1 MPIVNGNYVAPT
13 WINGQSP
20 AINAS
25 ELQAICDSLEQAENS
40 ITMLMPMLTEAGK
53 LETGSYTGTGATG
66 SANPVVL
73 SFSIT
78 PKLVVVQDNASV
90 GFAVFVNPATRAT
103 SLYNTSVNAVQLT
116 VAWTASGMSF
126 YGTSSTSAAHN
137 LNKSGD
143 TYNYIAIGL

>member
-13 WINGQSP
+13 WINGQNP

-25 ELQAICDSLEQAENS
+25 ELQAICDSLEQAGTS
-40 ITMLMPMLTEAGK
+40 IAMLMPLLTSAGK
-53 LETGSYTGTGATG
+53 IETGSYTGTGATG

-78 PKLVVVQDNASV
+78 PKLVVVQDNARE
-90 GFAVFVNPATRAT
+90 GFAVFVNPETKAT
-103 SLYNTSVNAVQLT
+103 SLYDISVNGARLT

-126 YGTSSTSAAHN
+126 YGTSTSAQNN

-143 TYNYIAIGL
+143 TYNYVAIGL

>member
-1 MPIVNGNYVAPT
+1 MPIVNGQYQAPT

-25 ELQAICDSLEQAENS
+25 ELQAMCDSIEQNGTDINS
-40 ITMLMPMLTEAGK
+40 LLPLISTAAK
-53 LETGSYTGTGATG
+53 IETGSYVGTGTSG

-90 GFAVFVNPATRAT
+90 GFAVFVNPAVKAT
-103 SLYNTSVNAVQLT
+103 SLYNTSVNALSLT
-116 VAWTASGMSF
+116 VSWSESGMSF
-126 YGTSSTSAAHN
+126 YGNGSSASYN
-137 LNKSGD
+137 LNKSGE
-143 TYNYIAIGL
+143 TYNYVAIGL

>member
-1 MPIVNGNYVAPT
+1 MPIVNGRYQAPT

-40 ITMLMPMLTEAGK
+40 IATLMPMLTSAGK
-53 LETGSYTGTGATG
+53 IETGSYTGTGTTG
-66 SANPVVL
+66 SATPVVL

-90 GFAVFVNPATRAT
+90 GYAVFVNPATKAT
-103 SLYNTSVNAVQLT
+103 SLYNTSVNASTLT

-126 YGTSSTSAAHN
+126 YGESSTAAYI
-137 LNKSGD
+137 LNRSGD
-143 TYNYIAIGL
+143 TYNYVAIGL

>member
-25 ELQAICDSLEQAENS
+25 ELQAICDSLEQAGNS
-40 ITMLMPMLTEAGK
+40 IAMLMPMLTSAGK
-53 LETGSYTGTGATG
+53 IETGSYTGTGATG

-78 PKLVVVQDNASV
+78 PKLVVVQDNAAV
-90 GFAVFVNPATRAT
+90 GFAVFVNPATKAT
-103 SLYNTSVNAVQLT
+103 SLYNTSVNATGLT

-126 YGTSSTSAAHN
+126 YGASSSAANN

-143 TYNYIAIGL
+143 TYNYVAIGL

>member
-1 MPIVNGNYVAPT
+1 MPIVNGRYQAPT
-13 WINGQSP
+13 WINRQSP

-40 ITMLMPMLTEAGK
+40 ITTLMPLLTEAGK

-90 GFAVFVNPATRAT
+90 GFAVFVNPATKAT
-103 SLYNTSVNAVQLT
+103 SLYNTSVNAVNLT

-126 YGTSSTSAAHN
+126 YGTGSSAANN

>member
-25 ELQAICDSLEQAENS
+25 ELQAICDSLEQDGNGIS
-40 ITMLMPMLTEAGK
+40 MLMPLLTEAGK

-78 PKLVVVQDNASV
+78 PKLVVVQDNAAV
-90 GFAVFVNPATRAT
+90 GFAVFVNPATKAT
-103 SLYNTSVNAVQLT
+103 SLYNASVNATQLT

-126 YGTSSTSAAHN
+126 YGTGSSAGNN
-137 LNKSGD
+137 LNRSGD
-143 TYNYIAIGL
+143 TYNYVAIGL